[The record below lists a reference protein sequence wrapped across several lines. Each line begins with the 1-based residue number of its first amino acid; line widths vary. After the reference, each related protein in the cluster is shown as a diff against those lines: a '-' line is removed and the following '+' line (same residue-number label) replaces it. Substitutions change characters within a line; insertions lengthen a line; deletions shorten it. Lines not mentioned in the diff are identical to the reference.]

1 MRRLSLALLV
11 CAFAVPPFAAGQD
24 ACAQLGI
31 NCPHPITP
39 QRPSDGDNSNKNN
52 NSSDNSAE
60 PERGRN
66 ESRAERESS
75 ADTHTVTGY
84 YFLNR
89 ASVGPN
95 YFNMAESSFKTAL
108 MSVGGYGRAELGL
121 CELYGHHAERYEEA
135 LAACQIA
142 SRAGGFA
149 NGRQVRKWIK
159 GTLMVE
165 LNLRL
170 RRQLNDKGHAQWAS
184 KCELTT
190 TRSED
195 GSAVDP
201 AADSA
206 KFVADCAR
214 WGKTLAAENT
224 KLNRDVEAYNAKQ
237 N

>member
-24 ACAQLGI
+24 ACAELGI
-31 NCPHPITP
+31 KCPHPITP

-52 NSSDNSAE
+52 NSSNNSAE

-66 ESRAERESS
+66 KSRAERESS

-108 MSVGGYGRAELGL
+108 MNVGGYGPAELGL

-159 GTLMVE
+159 GTLMAE
-165 LNLRL
+165 LSLRL
-170 RRQLNDKGHAQWAS
+170 RRQTYDKDYARWTSACG
-184 KCELTT
+184 LTT
-190 TRSED
+190 AKSED
-195 GSAVDP
+195 GSTVDP
-201 AADSA
+201 AADSG
-206 KFVADCAR
+206 KFAADCDR
-214 WGKTLAAENT
+214 WVK
-224 KLNRDVEAYNAKQ
+224 KLGAQNVKLSRDVDAYNARQK
-237 N
+237 